1 MPGPPRREGMA
12 FWVIFSVSTAHTSRL
27 LGPEPSYLKAEGRT
41 QLPALSGKDRI
52 CFAKRPEGNSPKK
65 AVWGER
71 TKHYYRADNEMWGGT
86 GEGAR

>member
-1 MPGPPRREGMA
+1 MA